1 MRGVVLVLALFVLG
15 ACGRHPE
22 GNAQGGVVTWI
33 LGNDAQMAAAAQ
45 GHCNQFGKAARM
57 GTLPNLSGTAFYGLK
72 YSPPEFTTPTINLP
86 PPFER
91 FDSRAVTRAAN
102 SGWVLTPVPTAV
114 PPSATSPSSRCA

>member
-57 GTLPNLSGTAFYGLK
+57 AQTLDTGS
-72 YSPPEFTTPTINLP
+72 IV
-86 PPFER
+86 
-91 FDSRAVTRAAN
+91 FDCVPAA
-102 SGWVLTPVPTAV
+102 
-114 PPSATSPSSRCA
+114 R